1 MDAPRHGPGIAHN
14 EFVGLDGDGFVA
26 QCSLKATALRM
37 IMGSLSVALKIRV
50 LDRAPSMQ
58 TPGLW
63 EKNWLLSRPIRSKR
77 ASLVSDMADPP

>member
-1 MDAPRHGPGIAHN
+1 MLRATAPALPTMSSSGWM
-14 EFVGLDGDGFVA
+14 VMVFVA

>member
-1 MDAPRHGPGIAHN
+1 MLRATAPALPTMSSSGWM
-14 EFVGLDGDGFVA
+14 VMVFVA

-63 EKNWLLSRPIRSKR
+63 EKN
-77 ASLVSDMADPP
+77 